1 MAARKRATS
10 EARVTA
16 VPPPST
22 GAQTKSEEKTAG
34 ANPITDPPIAPSKA
48 GKILKVSLI
57 FFIPYFY
64 LIFYHYNIEPDL
76 KRSIITNAILSA
88 AGFFVTLT
96 MIPVASRYVL
106 RRNLF
111 GYDINKKG
119 TPQGSVKVPES
130 LGIVVGIVFLVFAI
144 LFQHFNFTS
153 DSNIHVWLVEYNA
166 ALASICFMIL
176 LGFVDDVLDVP
187 WRVKLVLPSIAALP
201 LLMAY
206 AGHTTII
213 IPKPLIPYLGLDVL
227 DLGWIYKLYMWL
239 LAIFCT
245 NSINIHAG
253 LNGLEVG
260 QTIVIA
266 CAILI
271 HNVMQVG
278 VSSDPEYKQAHA
290 FSIYLVQPLL
300 ATSLAL
306 FSYNWYPSSVFVGDT
321 YTYFAGMTMA
331 VAGILGHFS
340 ETLLI
345 FFIPQVLNFLLSLPQ
360 LSGYIPCPRHRLPRF
375 DPQTGLLT
383 GTNDGTLVNL
393 FLRQFGTMS
402 EKSLCILL
410 LVFQTVGCCFCF
422 LLRWFLT
429 GWYK

>member
-1 MAARKRATS
+1 MGARKRGPKS
-10 EARVTA
+10 EAATTTTTKS
-16 VPPPST
+16 PST
-22 GAQTKSEEKTAG
+22 ETQEKTTA
-34 ANPITDPPIAPSKA
+34 ANSTAAEPPIAPSKA
-48 GKILKVSLI
+48 SQILKVSLI
-57 FFIPYFY
+57 FFVPYLY
-64 LIFYHYNIEPDL
+64 LIFSHYKIEEEL
-76 KRSIITNAILSA
+76 KRSILINAVLSCA
-88 AGFFVTLT
+88 AFFVTLA
-96 MIPVASRYVL
+96 MIPVASKYVL
-106 RRNLF
+106 RRNMF

-119 TPQGSVKVPES
+119 TTQGSIKVPES

-144 LFQHFNFTS
+144 LFQHFNFTA
-153 DSNIHVWLVEYNA
+153 DSNWLVEYNA

-187 WRVKLVLPSIAALP
+187 WRVKLLLPSIAALP

-206 AGHTTII
+206 AGHTTIV
-213 IPKPLIPYLGLDVL
+213 IPKPLIPYLGLEVL

-260 QTIVIA
+260 QTVVTS

-271 HNVMQVG
+271 HNVMQIG

-360 LSGYIPCPRHRLPRF
+360 LSGFIPCPRHRLPRF

-393 FLRQFGTMS
+393 FLRQFGRRS

-410 LVFQTVGCCFCF
+410 LIFQAIGCCFCF
-422 LLRWFLT
+422 LLRWFLA

>member
-1 MAARKRATS
+1 MAVRKRGTS
-10 EARVTA
+10 EAA
-16 VPPPST
+16 P
-22 GAQTKSEEKTAG
+22 
-34 ANPITDPPIAPSKA
+34 ANPPTTTDSPIAPSKV
-48 GKILKVSLI
+48 GQILRVSLI
-57 FFIPYFY
+57 FFVPYLY
-64 LIFYHYNIEPDL
+64 LIFSHYKIDSDL
-76 KRSIITNAILSA
+76 KRSILINAILSS
-88 AGFFVTLT
+88 AGFVVTLT

-119 TPQGSVKVPES
+119 THQGSVKVPET
-130 LGIVVGIVFLVFAI
+130 LGIAVGIVFLVLAI
-144 LFQHFNFTS
+144 LFQYFNFTS
-153 DSNIHVWLVEYNA
+153 DSNWLVEYNA
-166 ALASICFMIL
+166 ALASICFMML

-187 WRVKLVLPSIAALP
+187 WRVKLLLPSIAALP

-213 IPKPLIPYLGLDVL
+213 IPKPLVPYLGFEVL

-260 QTIVIA
+260 QTVVISS
-266 CAILI
+266 AILI
-271 HNVMQVG
+271 HNVMQIG

-306 FSYNWYPSSVFVGDT
+306 LSYNWYPSSVFVGDT

-345 FFIPQVLNFLLSLPQ
+345 FFLPQVLNFLLSLPQ

-393 FLRQFGTMS
+393 FLRQFGRRS

-410 LVFQTVGCCFCF
+410 LIFQAICCCFCF
-422 LLRWFLT
+422 MLRWFLT